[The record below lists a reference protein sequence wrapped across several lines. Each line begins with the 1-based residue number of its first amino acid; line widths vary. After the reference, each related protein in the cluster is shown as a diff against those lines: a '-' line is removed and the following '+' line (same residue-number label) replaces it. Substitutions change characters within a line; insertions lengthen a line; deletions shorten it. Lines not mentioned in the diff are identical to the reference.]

1 MHISEKQEMAK
12 GLFLIAGATGTTGQV
27 AVAELVKKGHR
38 VRAFVHND
46 DARAERLRSLGA
58 ETVVGDLLDLDQVRA
73 AMESVDGGYFVYPLR
88 GKDGLI
94 DAAAFFAQ
102 AAREAGVKSIV
113 NMSQRSARREAK
125 SHAARDHFITEQLF
139 DWSGIPSTHLRP
151 TFFAEWLIYDL
162 PGWRVKDGVIR
173 FPFGNG
179 RHAPIA
185 GEDQGRVIAG
195 LLENP
200 KGHEGKVYPLFGPIE
215 IDHYQIAEKLTKTLG
230 KSFVYEPMTIPQFRS
245 QMESAKMNPRF
256 VQHIA
261 CVAQDY
267 QDGIFAGT
275 NDVVERITGR
285 RPLSVEEFAEIN
297 RTKLLP

>member
-1 MHISEKQEMAK
+1 MSK
-12 GLFLIAGATGTTGQV
+12 GLFLIAGATGTTGRI
-27 AVAELVKKGHR
+27 AVAELLNQGHR
-38 VRAFVHND
+38 VRALVHRE
-46 DARAERLRSLGA
+46 DARAERLRSISA
-58 ETVVGDLLDLDQVRA
+58 ETARRDLLDLDEVRA
-73 AMESVDGGYFVYPLR
+73 AMERVDGAYFVYPF
-88 GKDGLI
+88 KEGLI
-94 DAAAFFAQ
+94 EAAAFFAQ

-151 TFFAEWLIYDL
+151 TFFAEWLIYRHL
-162 PGWRVKDGVIR
+162 PGWSLKEGALR
-173 FPFGNG
+173 FPLGNG

-195 LLENP
+195 LLANP
-200 KGHEGKVYPLFGPIE
+200 KGHEGNVYPLFGPIE
-215 IDHYQIAEKLTKTLG
+215 LDHYQIAEKLTKTLG
-230 KSFVYEPMTIPQFRS
+230 KPFVYQPMTIPEFRLL
-245 QMESAKMNPRF
+245 MESGGVSARM

-285 RPLSVEEFAEIN
+285 KPLTVEEFVEKH
-297 RTKLLP
+297 RSKFLT